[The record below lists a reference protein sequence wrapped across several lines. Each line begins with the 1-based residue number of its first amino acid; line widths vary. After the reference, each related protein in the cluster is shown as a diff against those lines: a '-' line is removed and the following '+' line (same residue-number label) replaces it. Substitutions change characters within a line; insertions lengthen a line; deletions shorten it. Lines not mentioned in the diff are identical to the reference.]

1 MTTAPN
7 MSVTVGGLT
16 LANPVLAASG
26 TFGYGREYTPHLDLT
41 ALGGLVTKGV
51 SLKPRAGNAPPRI
64 RETACGM
71 LNAIGLANVGL
82 EVFLKEKLPFLAG
95 LKAKGLAVVVNL
107 YAESVAEFAEL
118 AGSLAEAGAAGVSAL
133 EVNVSCPNVKGG
145 GMAFG
150 VDPVA
155 VAEVTREVA
164 RAVAGALPVWVKLT
178 PNVTDPVPLAR
189 AALENG
195 AQAVSLINTLL
206 GMAIDARTRRPRLAN
221 GYGGLS
227 GPAIKP
233 VGLRMV
239 HQVARAIGGAAIVGL
254 GGIMSG
260 EDAAEYMLA
269 GARAVQVGTASFVD
283 PGACARIAGELMDF
297 CREQGVADVNELV
310 GPNAWAP

>member
-1 MTTAPN
+1 MGAAPN

-16 LANPVLAASG
+16 LSNPVLAASG
-26 TFGYGREYTPHLDLT
+26 TFGYGREYAPHLDLA

-51 SLKPRAGNAPPRI
+51 SLQPRAGNAPPRI

-82 EVFLKEKLPFLAG
+82 EVFLRDKLPFLAG
-95 LKAKGLAVVVNL
+95 LRQKGLAVVVNL

-118 AGSLAEAGAAGVSAL
+118 AGRLAGAAGEGVSAL

-150 VDPVA
+150 VDPRA
-155 VAEVTREVA
+155 VAEVTR
-164 RAVAGALPVWVKLT
+164 AVAGAVGGLPVWVKLT
-178 PNVTDPVPLAR
+178 PNVADPAPMAR

-195 AQAVSLINTLL
+195 ASAVSLINTLL
-206 GMAIDARTRRPRLAN
+206 GMAIDARARRPRLAN
-221 GYGGLS
+221 LYGGLS
-227 GPAIKP
+227 GPAVKP

-239 HQVARAIGGAAIVGL
+239 HQVARAIPGAHIVGL

-260 EDAAEYMLA
+260 EDAAEYLLA

-283 PGACARIAGELMDF
+283 PGACARIAGELTEF
-297 CREQGVADVNELV
+297 CRQQGVADVNELV
-310 GPNAWAP
+310 GGLINS